1 LNSPAV
7 DLHCHLDLYSS
18 PVAAAEHAN
27 QAGAY
32 VLSVT
37 TTPKAWHG
45 TALLAK
51 GCTRVKTA
59 LGLHPQIAHERIDEL
74 ALFDELLPRTRYV
87 GEIGLDAGPESK
99 EHIGRQVVALDHIL
113 RSTTKAGGRILTIH
127 SRRAVGAVLDALVRH
142 PDAGIPV
149 LHWFTGTKSELRR
162 AIEMGCWFS
171 VGPAMAA
178 TKKGSEIIAA
188 LPKSKVL
195 TETDGPF
202 GTVNKRQL
210 LPGDVGG
217 ALNALARCWHVDR
230 QEAAA
235 TVLST
240 FRQVLSGGTGGQS

>member
-7 DLHCHLDLYSS
+7 DLHCHLDLYAS
-18 PVAAAEHAN
+18 PATAVKHAD

-37 TTPKAWHG
+37 TTPKAWRG

-51 GCTRVKTA
+51 GHSRIKTA
-59 LGLHPQIAHERIDEL
+59 LGLHPQIAHERINEL

-127 SRRAVGAVLDALVRH
+127 SRRAVGGVLEALARH

-171 VGPAMAA
+171 VGPAMAT
-178 TKKGSEIIAA
+178 TKKGCEIIAA

-202 GTVNKRQL
+202 GSVNRRQL
-210 LPGDVGG
+210 LPGEVGG
-217 ALNALARCWHVDR
+217 ALDVLANCWHVDR
-230 QEAAA
+230 SEASA

-240 FRQVLSGGTGGQS
+240 FRQILSAGTGGQA